1 MSNLILVPFLTIV
14 GGDGGGGGALV
25 QFDTVA
31 AFMKSLNRVL

>member
-14 GGDGGGGGALV
+14 GVDGGGGALV

-31 AFMKSLNRVL
+31 AFMKSLNRGL